1 MCCSRG
7 MPGVV
12 APVHHHAPLSSYWRS
27 CADERACQGW
37 RSHHVVTPKAPFT
50 RPIGKSDNCAD
61 EEWGRCPPA
70 AGRDSLTRRRLGR
83 GRSVPPRLAD
93 QGDSYADPS
102 GLTRTRRSI
111 VNTGS
116 QRRAVAVG
124 QCRSPESQPR
134 DLLRRYP
141 ATDCRAARPRARD
154 ERQGRTAARRGA
166 LARRLDPIERNSA
179 SVTAR
184 DGDDRRSR

>member
-1 MCCSRG
+1 MSVTTTAGMCCSRG

-111 VNTGS
+111 VNTAANDELWRSVSVGRLNPS
-116 QRRAVAVG
+116 PGIFFGATQRLIAGPPGPERGTSGRAG
-124 QCRSPESQPR
+124 Q
-134 DLLRRYP
+134 
-141 ATDCRAARPRARD
+141 
-154 ERQGRTAARRGA
+154 RRGA
-166 LARRLDPIERNSA
+166 ARLRAALIP
-179 SVTAR
+179 
-184 DGDDRRSR
+184 

>member
-1 MCCSRG
+1 MSDGGCHADLYRNRSHAGSWILIAELKVLTTSRS
-7 MPGVV
+7 P
-12 APVHHHAPLSSYWRS
+12 SSYRRS

-134 DLLRRYP
+134 DLLG
-141 ATDCRAARPRARD
+141 ATQRLIAGPPGPERGTSGRAG
-154 ERQGRTAARRGA
+154 QRRGA
-166 LARRLDPIERNSA
+166 ARLRAALIP
-179 SVTAR
+179 
-184 DGDDRRSR
+184 